1 MGSAELIGMDLF
13 CLQWIR
19 WVIPVILIGLQM
31 TGCLSKPEPRNGDF
45 SVQIIDSKTGEPV
58 PGVDVS
64 FGNYRL
70 RSDDKGCF
78 YIVDL
83 DPGTYQ
89 LRLERPWYQTQ
100 TYQVEYVGQPKR
112 FSAALTPEET
122 LTGSLAY
129 TVNSSNT
136 SNRDIFRLD
145 LASRSVTRLTD
156 WASREANPARFT
168 ETKMLFD
175 SDRGSANGQQSIFSL
190 EAMFPGGGSELVYS
204 GSGNNEHPSAS
215 DDGRVMAFK
224 SGDQIMIRCD
234 GVLKTGFSGRGEPA
248 VSPDGKKL
256 AFIHG
261 NYQLKVII
269 SETDPGA
276 FTKTIPVTLPFERV
290 NHPCWSSD
298 SKQLAFDAWNTN
310 GPRYIYVISLS
321 EPNRYQR
328 VTGDYRPGLAD
339 HQHPCWYRSKR
350 AAIDADL
357 IFFSAPIAYS
367 SRRDIYCV
375 KVPQDSTEIQNNDW
389 LMVSKG
395 SGSKEQPAWVGPV
408 SK

>member
-1 MGSAELIGMDLF
+1 MGSAELIGMDPFYFRLA
-13 CLQWIR
+13 R
-19 WVIPVILIGLQM
+19 WVIPLFLIGLPIA
-31 TGCLSKPEPRNGDF
+31 GCLPKPEPRIGDF
-45 SVQIIDSKTGEPV
+45 SVEIIDSKTGEPV

-64 FGNYRL
+64 FGDYRL

-78 YIVDL
+78 FVVDL

-112 FSAALTPEET
+112 FSAALTPDEN
-122 LTGSLAY
+122 LSGALVY
-129 TVNSSNT
+129 TVNNSNT

-145 LASRSVTRLTD
+145 LASRSVTQLTD

-168 ETKMLFD
+168 ETKILFD
-175 SDRGSANGQQSIFSL
+175 SDRGSANGQKSIFSL
-190 EAMFPGGGSELVYS
+190 EALFPGGKSELVYG
-204 GSGNNEHPSAS
+204 GSSNDEHPSAS
-215 DDGRVMAFK
+215 DDGRVVAFK
-224 SGDQIMIRCD
+224 SGDQITIRRD
-234 GVLKTGFSGRGEPA
+234 GVLQTSFSGRGEPA

-261 NYQLKVII
+261 DYQLKVII
-269 SETDPGA
+269 SETDPGV
-276 FTKTIPVTLPFERV
+276 FTRTIPVALPFERV
-290 NHPCWSSD
+290 NHPCWSPD
-298 SKQLAFDAWNTN
+298 SQRLAFDAWNTN

-321 EPNRYQR
+321 EPSQYQR
-328 VTGDYRPGLAD
+328 VTGDYRPGTAD

-350 AAIDADL
+350 ATTDADL

-375 KVPQDSTEIQNNDW
+375 KVPQDSTEAQNNDW

-408 SK
+408 SN